1 MKICKWSRFLKYFV
15 WRDFTKIIKNRC
27 KHCNNIFYSRQNIK
41 FCKNHSYL
49 YTRKNKNR
57 YKFTFNLYEY
67 PDLFDLSLLEKT
79 GWYSNGKI
87 DSKKPVN
94 MNGYTRDHK
103 VSVNE
108 AIKNNYD
115 PYYIKHPLNCELMS
129 FNDNNKKKTK
139 SSISYDELVKKV
151 DEYEKIWCIR

>member
-1 MKICKWSRFLKYFV
+1 
-15 WRDFTKIIKNRC
+15 
-27 KHCNNIFYSRQNIK
+27 
-41 FCKNHSYL
+41 
-49 YTRKNKNR
+49 
-57 YKFTFNLYEY
+57 
-67 PDLFDLSLLEKT
+67 
-79 GWYSNGKI
+79 
-87 DSKKPVN
+87 